1 MFDSMAEP
9 LHPVFDDYGRQIGT
23 VQMQHLGRSKSTF
36 WQALSLDG
44 CDLGAHPDRDD
55 AHHAIQD
62 DWEAGRPRDPRS
74 PKQRFRP
81 IHAHNAGIEPLYL
94 GR

>member
-1 MFDSMAEP
+1 MFDCMSEP
-9 LHPVFDDYGRQIGT
+9 LYPVHDQYGRQIGT
-23 VQMQHLGRSKSTF
+23 VQKVHLGRSKSDF

-44 CDLGAHPDRDD
+44 CDLGCHVRRDD
-55 AHHAIQD
+55 AHDAISD
-62 DWEAGRPRDPRS
+62 DWDAGRPRDPRS